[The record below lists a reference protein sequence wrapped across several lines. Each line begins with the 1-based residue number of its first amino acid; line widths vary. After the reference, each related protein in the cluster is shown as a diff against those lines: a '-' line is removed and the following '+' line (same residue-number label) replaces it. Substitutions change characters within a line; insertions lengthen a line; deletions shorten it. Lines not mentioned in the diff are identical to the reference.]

1 MKKNIVLL
9 LLTIATIQFGVAQED
24 TVEVSLPPDYYIG
37 HDVLGLAGSFFGDG
51 NENNISLKYWKDVHK
66 RVYRFS
72 VNYRQLKY
80 RRYNMYSFVDT
91 DSNLITRNYYLDYQ
105 KVDFRFGSGVK
116 NKLGFGEMILGI
128 DIIVGYA
135 GITDNLLE
143 YSVSQHDTLVYGN
156 DSINYQVF
164 SLPAADYL
172 NGGIDISLSYQI
184 ALGKHFLLNMEYAPE
199 VNFNY
204 LIKERV
210 GLHSSDFDYNNYY
223 LDAAFNRFYL
233 NVVYKF

>member
-1 MKKNIVLL
+1 MKKIFFTSLL
-9 LLTIATIQFGVAQED
+9 IIVAQFVSAQGD
-24 TVEVSLPPDYYIG
+24 TSETSLPPDFYLG
-37 HDVLGLAGSFFGDG
+37 PDVLGLAGSFFGAG

-66 RVYRFS
+66 RIYRFS
-72 VNYRQLKY
+72 VNYRQMKN
-80 RRYNMYSFVDT
+80 RRYNMYSFVDA
-91 DSNLITRNYYLDYQ
+91 DSNLVTRNYYLDYQ
-105 KVDFRFGSGVK
+105 KLDFRFGSGMK

-143 YSVSQHDTLVYGN
+143 YSVSQHDTLIYGN
-156 DSINYQVF
+156 DSTSYQVF

-172 NGGIDISLSYQI
+172 NGGLDISLSYQI
-184 ALGKHFLLNMEYAPE
+184 PLGEHFLLNVEYAPE

-204 LIKERV
+204 LVKERA
-210 GLHSSDFDYNNYY
+210 GLHSSDFDYNTYY

>member
-9 LLTIATIQFGVAQED
+9 LLTIVTIQFVVAQED
-24 TVEVSLPPDYYIG
+24 TTEVSLPPDFYIG
-37 HDVLGLAGSFFGDG
+37 TDVLGLAGSFFGAG

-72 VNYRQLKY
+72 VNYQQMKN
-80 RRYNMYSFVDT
+80 RRYNMYSFVDA

-105 KVDFRFGSGVK
+105 KVDFRFGSGMK
-116 NKLGFGEMILGI
+116 NKLGFGEMVLGI

-156 DSINYQVF
+156 DSTNYQVF
-164 SLPAADYL
+164 SLPAADYI
-172 NGGIDISLSYQI
+172 NGGLDISLSYQI
-184 ALGKHFLLNMEYAPE
+184 ALGTHFLLNVEYAPE

-204 LIKERV
+204 LFKERI

-223 LDAAFNRFYL
+223 LDAAFNRFYM
-233 NVVYKF
+233 NVAYKF